1 MRVVERQVLN
11 GADWIK
17 VMATGGMRTPGT
29 RVEALK
35 SPQRQLENDRRW
47 KNHLQYIGK

>member
-1 MRVVERQVLN
+1 MDVPIPLECREVLH

-29 RVEALK
+29 NVEVGRLIAGITTGT
-35 SPQRQLENDRRW
+35 RGT
-47 KNHLQYIGK
+47 HVIAC